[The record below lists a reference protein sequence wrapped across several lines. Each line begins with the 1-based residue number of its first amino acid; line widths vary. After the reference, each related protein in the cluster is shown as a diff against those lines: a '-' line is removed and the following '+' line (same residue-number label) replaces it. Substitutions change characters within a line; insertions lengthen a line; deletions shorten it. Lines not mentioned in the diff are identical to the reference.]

1 MVPSTWVVSKGQLVH
16 TKCNSLYRKASTIVH
31 QKNWCVS
38 DVHQY
43 DTKVSIYPEPRF
55 AKCSHGPASLRA
67 MISGPYLWLGL
78 IWGTSGWLPA
88 WLQVI
93 EGGAESP
100 LTCST
105 HTSTSSTMNLT
116 TNDSSNWNLGM
127 FPADIASTIVNS
139 QLALGSAAA
148 VASGLVWYLLR
159 SDDSQVKR
167 IRPLPF
173 FGQWSFFTRFHS
185 RWIQE
190 IPPGEIIWI
199 RYTWRKF
206 RCDFRIATGPS
217 TKDISQDAA
226 KRNDQEELSFF
237 LRHLVPLLKNDRL
250 AKLTPELMSDIERN
264 MKSWGDAGKFDPF
277 EVMYSTVFQLTIRA
291 AGAREIADS
300 VEKCKQLEELY
311 WKVEKGSTPTAL
323 FYAIFDQII
332 KDRQREGRRE
342 EDALQTFIDQGDSTV
357 DIIGFIMGTLFAGIV
372 NTGLMSAWI
381 YIHLDQVPEWKDKA
395 VEEIRALLHKYAPL
409 EEYSDLSTAER
420 FSKIP
425 PQAWEDDMPVMEVCI
440 RETIRLIFSGAALR
454 RVNSGDTE
462 IDGKKIPNGTYLVYS
477 TGETHSDPNIYPN
490 PSQYNP
496 GRYAEGQD
504 KAQAYGFLGWAA
516 PGAGRHPC
524 VGRRFAQYEIKSMVS
539 MFLASYTYEVVDSAG
554 KKPDPSVT
562 VPDRNNMYQVSGPF
576 RECDMT
582 S

>member
-1 MVPSTWVVSKGQLVH
+1 M
-16 TKCNSLYRKASTIVH
+16 
-31 QKNWCVS
+31 
-38 DVHQY
+38 
-43 DTKVSIYPEPRF
+43 
-55 AKCSHGPASLRA
+55 
-67 MISGPYLWLGL
+67 
-78 IWGTSGWLPA
+78 
-88 WLQVI
+88 
-93 EGGAESP
+93 
-100 LTCST
+100 
-105 HTSTSSTMNLT
+105 MNAT
-116 TNDSSNWNLGM
+116 TYDSSSWSISTL
-127 FPADIASTIVNS
+127 PLDLASSLSDN
-139 QLALGSAAA
+139 QLALGSVAA
-148 VASGLVWYLLR
+148 VAVGLAWYLLQ
-159 SDDSQVKR
+159 SDESQVKR

-173 FGQWSFFTRFHS
+173 FGQWSFFTKRYGFIS
-185 RWIQE
+185 DGFKKFPQE
-190 IPPGEIIWI
+190 KLFGFGILGHNVVALRGEEA
-199 RYTWRKF
+199 RKAF
-206 RCDFRIATGPS
+206 FGRGDLSFTEGYLLLFGGAPT
-217 TKDISQDAA
+217 TKDISLDTPD
-226 KRNDQEELSFF
+226 RNDQEQMSYF
-237 LRHLVPLLKNDRL
+237 LRHLTPLLKNDRL
-250 AKLTPELMSDIERN
+250 AKPNLVTPELMSDIERN

-323 FYAIFDQII
+323 LLPWIPSKARNEKVNSTGEIYAIFDQII

-342 EDALQTFIDQGDSTV
+342 EDALQTFIDQGDST
-357 DIIGFIMGTLFAGIV
+357 FIMGTLFAGIV

-409 EEYSDLSTAER
+409 EEFPDLSTAER

-425 PQAWEDDMPVMEVCI
+425 PQAWEDDMPVMEFCI

-454 RVNSGDTE
+454 RVSSGDTE

-504 KAQAYGFLGWAA
+504 KAQAYGFLGW
-516 PGAGRHPC
+516 GAGRHPC

-562 VPDRNNMYQVSGPF
+562 VPDRNNMYQARPKGQTFYVKYTK
-576 RECDMT
+576 RQQQL
-582 S
+582 

>member
-1 MVPSTWVVSKGQLVH
+1 M
-16 TKCNSLYRKASTIVH
+16 
-31 QKNWCVS
+31 
-38 DVHQY
+38 
-43 DTKVSIYPEPRF
+43 
-55 AKCSHGPASLRA
+55 
-67 MISGPYLWLGL
+67 
-78 IWGTSGWLPA
+78 
-88 WLQVI
+88 
-93 EGGAESP
+93 
-100 LTCST
+100 
-105 HTSTSSTMNLT
+105 MNAT
-116 TNDSSNWNLGM
+116 TYDSSSWSISTL
-127 FPADIASTIVNS
+127 PLDLASSLSDN
-139 QLALGSAAA
+139 QLALGSVAA
-148 VASGLVWYLLR
+148 VAVGLAWYLLQ
-159 SDDSQVKR
+159 SDESQVKR

-173 FGQWSFFTRFHS
+173 FGQWSFFTKRYGFIS
-185 RWIQE
+185 DGFKKFPQE
-190 IPPGEIIWI
+190 KLFGFGILGHNVVALRGEEA
-199 RYTWRKF
+199 RKAF
-206 RCDFRIATGPS
+206 FGRGDLSFTEG
-217 TKDISQDAA
+217 
-226 KRNDQEELSFF
+226 NDQEQMSYF
-237 LRHLVPLLKNDRL
+237 LRHLTPLLKNDRL

-323 FYAIFDQII
+323 LLPWIPSKARNEKVNSTGEIYAIFDQII

-409 EEYSDLSTAER
+409 EEYPDLSTAER

-554 KKPDPSVT
+554 KKPDPSLT
-562 VPDRNNMYQVSGPF
+562 VPDRNNMYQARPKGQTFYVKYTK
-576 RECDMT
+576 RQQQL
-582 S
+582 

>member
-1 MVPSTWVVSKGQLVH
+1 
-16 TKCNSLYRKASTIVH
+16 
-31 QKNWCVS
+31 
-38 DVHQY
+38 
-43 DTKVSIYPEPRF
+43 
-55 AKCSHGPASLRA
+55 
-67 MISGPYLWLGL
+67 
-78 IWGTSGWLPA
+78 
-88 WLQVI
+88 
-93 EGGAESP
+93 
-100 LTCST
+100 
-105 HTSTSSTMNLT
+105 MNLT

-173 FGQWSFFTRFHS
+173 FGQWSFFTRRYGKTRIENHPPLGVINDSQHRFHS

-190 IPPGEIIWI
+190 IPQERSFGFGILGHNVVAVRGEEA
-199 RYTWRKF
+199 RKAF
-206 RCDFRIATGPS
+206 FSSSSLNFTEGYQLLFGGGPS

-311 WKVEKGSTPTAL
+311 WKVEKGSTAASLLLPWLPSAARKQKVDSTTEI
-323 FYAIFDQII
+323 YTIFDQII

-342 EDALQTFIDQGDSTV
+342 EDALQTFIDQGDSMV
-357 DIIGFIMGTLFAGIV
+357 DIIGFVMGVLFAGIV

-395 VEEIRALLHKYAPL
+395 VEEIRPYFTTIL
-409 EEYSDLSTAER
+409 EDSATSL
-420 FSKIP
+420 
-425 PQAWEDDMPVMEVCI
+425 EDEMPVLETCI
-440 RETIRLIFSGAALR
+440 RETIRLIVSGAALR
-454 RVNSGDTE
+454 RVVSGDTE
-462 IDGKKIPNGTYLVYS
+462 IDGKKIPNGTFLVYS
-477 TGETHSDPNIYPN
+477 MGETHTNTNIYPN
-490 PSQYNP
+490 PSQYDP
-496 GRYAEGQD
+496 GRYVEGQD
-504 KAQAYGFLGWAA
+504 KAQTYGFLGW
-516 PGAGRHPC
+516 GVGRHSL
-524 VGRRFAQYEIKSMVS
+524 RRPSLCSVRDQVHGIHVLGF
-539 MFLASYTYEVVDSAG
+539 VDSAG
-554 KKPDPSVT
+554 KKPDH
-562 VPDRNNMYQVSGPF
+562 Q
-576 RECDMT
+576 
-582 S
+582 

>member
-1 MVPSTWVVSKGQLVH
+1 
-16 TKCNSLYRKASTIVH
+16 
-31 QKNWCVS
+31 
-38 DVHQY
+38 
-43 DTKVSIYPEPRF
+43 
-55 AKCSHGPASLRA
+55 
-67 MISGPYLWLGL
+67 
-78 IWGTSGWLPA
+78 
-88 WLQVI
+88 
-93 EGGAESP
+93 
-100 LTCST
+100 
-105 HTSTSSTMNLT
+105 MNLT

-173 FGQWSFFTRFHS
+173 FGQWSFFTRRYDF
-185 RWIQE
+185 IVDGFKKFPQE
-190 IPPGEIIWI
+190 RSFGFGILGHNVVAVRGEEA
-199 RYTWRKF
+199 RKAF
-206 RCDFRIATGPS
+206 FSSSSLNFTEGYQLLFGGGPS

-311 WKVEKGSTPTAL
+311 WKVEKGSTAASLLLPWLPSAARKQKVDSTTEI
-323 FYAIFDQII
+323 YTIFDQII

-342 EDALQTFIDQGDSTV
+342 EDALQTFIDQGDSMV
-357 DIIGFIMGTLFAGIV
+357 DIIGFVMGVLFAGIV

-425 PQAWEDDMPVMEVCI
+425 PQALEDEMPVLETCI
-440 RETIRLIFSGAALR
+440 RETIRLIVSGAALR
-454 RVNSGDTE
+454 RVVSGDTE
-462 IDGKKIPNGTYLVYS
+462 IDGKKIPNGTFLVYS
-477 TGETHSDPNIYPN
+477 MGETHTNTNIYPN
-490 PSQYNP
+490 PSQYDP
-496 GRYAEGQD
+496 GRYVEGQD
-504 KAQAYGFLGWAA
+504 KAQTYGFLGW
-516 PGAGRHPC
+516 GVGRHPC
-524 VGRRFAQYEIKSMVS
+524 AGRRFAQYEIKSMVS

-554 KKPDPSVT
+554 KKPDPSLT
-562 VPDRNNMYQVSGPF
+562 VPDRNNMYQARPKGQTFYVKYTK
-576 RECDMT
+576 RQQQL
-582 S
+582 

>member
-1 MVPSTWVVSKGQLVH
+1 
-16 TKCNSLYRKASTIVH
+16 
-31 QKNWCVS
+31 
-38 DVHQY
+38 
-43 DTKVSIYPEPRF
+43 
-55 AKCSHGPASLRA
+55 
-67 MISGPYLWLGL
+67 
-78 IWGTSGWLPA
+78 
-88 WLQVI
+88 
-93 EGGAESP
+93 
-100 LTCST
+100 
-105 HTSTSSTMNLT
+105 MNLT

-127 FPADIASTIVNS
+127 FPVDITSGIVNN
-139 QLALGSAAA
+139 QFALGSAAA

-173 FGQWSFFTRFHS
+173 FGQWSFFTRRYGKTRIENHLQLRVNNDSQHRFHS

-190 IPPGEIIWI
+190 IPQERLFGFGILGHNVVAVRGEEA
-199 RYTWRKF
+199 RKAF
-206 RCDFRIATGPS
+206 FSSSSFSFTEGYQLLFGGGPS
-217 TKDISQDAA
+217 TKDISKDAA

-264 MKSWGDAGKFDPF
+264 MKSWGDVGKFDPF

-291 AGAREIADS
+291 AGAREIAES

-311 WKVEKGSTPTAL
+311 WKYIIGGAESLTWERYT
-323 FYAIFDQII
+323 IFDQII

-357 DIIGFIMGTLFAGIV
+357 DIIGVRSHSCVLKVSLMRGFNSVCHGVLFAGIV

-381 YIHLDQVPEWKDKA
+381 YIHLDQVPEWKEKA
-395 VEEIRALLHKYAPL
+395 VEEIRTLLHKYAPL
-409 EEYSDLSTAER
+409 EEYPDLSTAER

-425 PQAWEDDMPVMEVCI
+425 PQAWEDEMPVLETCI
-440 RETIRLIFSGAALR
+440 RETIRLIVSGAALR
-454 RVNSGDTE
+454 RVTSGDTE
-462 IDGKKIPNGTYLVYS
+462 IDGKKIPNGTFLVYS
-477 TGETHSDPNIYPN
+477 VGETHTDPNIYPN
-490 PSQYNP
+490 PTQYDP

-504 KAQAYGFLGWAA
+504 KAQTYGFLGW
-516 PGAGRHPC
+516 GVGRHPC
-524 VGRRFAQYEIKSMVS
+524 AGRRFAQYEIKSMVS

-562 VPDRNNMYQVSGPF
+562 VPDRNNLYQARPKEQTFYVKYTK
-576 RECDMT
+576 RQQQL
-582 S
+582 